1 MHAYS
6 NKNELKI
13 NSIIKIRMSNL
24 IPKGELKV
32 CFDRQKAWY
41 SLNGPAKDMIMVFVQ
56 VRLNF
61 RTQIHN

>member
-6 NKNELKI
+6 NKNEFKI
-13 NSIIKIRMSNL
+13 NRKIKIRMSNL

-32 CFDRQKAWY
+32 CFDQQKAWY

-56 VRLNF
+56 ARLNF
-61 RTQIHN
+61 RTQIQN